1 MTSDSQPAPPAFAGP
16 LVLRPTF
23 QTYAWGDPHFIP
35 DLFGLPRT
43 GLPHAEAW
51 FGAHPSGPSAVEFDG
66 QTAPLDRLLAG
77 SGDAILGREVA
88 HRFGGLPFLFKV
100 LAAAYPLSIQ
110 VHPSRQQALVGFA
123 REKANGV
130 AGTALRN
137 YADLNAKP
145 ELFVALTPFQA
156 LCGFRPLD
164 EISAALAAAPELAGL
179 VPGWS
184 DGAEPLR
191 ALVTGYLTL
200 PDETV
205 RPALAA
211 WVKRLAEAGPA
222 PGTLD
227 AWIVEA
233 SRRFG
238 GDQQPDRGLFFFL
251 LLNLVFLQPGEGIF
265 LAAGTLHAYLRGAG
279 VEVMASSDNVLRA
292 GLTPKHV
299 DLRELLALLRF
310 ESRSPEILRG
320 AAGERTYPTPAHDFQ
335 LSATEVVAGTRLP
348 ARTARGPELLF
359 FLAGEGPGA
368 LEVEAAGGTATL
380 ASGGCCLIPDG
391 IAYGVR
397 ASAAGRLMRV
407 SVPPAG
413 PVTELRGRPVRPLAF
428 GTSGLRGL
436 VDDITDLEAYVNTR
450 GFLEYLLE
458 TDRATHGEPLA
469 LAGDLRPSTD
479 SPDRSIMRAV
489 ACAATDLGFQ
499 VVFCGRI
506 PTPALMS
513 FGLSQDCASI
523 MVTGSHIPFDRNG
536 IKFNLRSGEVL
547 KEDEAPILR
556 AVDRVRREEY
566 ALSAE
571 HSRFDDRGMFRV
583 PPPPLPADTGEAREH
598 YVRRYVDFFPPR
610 ALAGMRI
617 AVYQHS
623 AVGAQLLTEI
633 LNALGAQATAFGR
646 STQFIAIDTEDI
658 SAERLQQMQVLVD
671 DARARFGA
679 LDAVV
684 STDGDS
690 DRPLVLEVGG
700 DGRVKFFTGD
710 RLGMV
715 VADYLRADAMAV
727 PVTAT
732 DAIDRHFAGRVRL
745 VRTRVG
751 SPYVISAAA
760 ALEGTRR
767 VGWEANG
774 GFLTFSEIERQGRHL
789 PALPTRD
796 AALPILAALHASR
809 ERGLSLGQLFA
820 TLPRR
825 FGAAGLIDGVAP
837 ESSRLLA
844 TQLSAGDPAV
854 TAVVFDGGPPRAVA
868 AGAEREAA
876 GPLAA
881 RLSEL
886 RDWLSGHFGRDQG
899 FGAITR
905 IEYLDGTRISFASGE
920 VVHIRAS
927 GNAPQLR
934 AYLLA
939 DDEERARAVV
949 ALAVQ
954 EPDGI
959 LRRLLGE
966 AQQRGHR

>member
-1 MTSDSQPAPPAFAGP
+1 
-16 LVLRPTF
+16 
-23 QTYAWGDPHFIP
+23 
-35 DLFGLPRT
+35 
-43 GLPHAEAW
+43 
-51 FGAHPSGPSAVEFDG
+51 
-66 QTAPLDRLLAG
+66 
-77 SGDAILGREVA
+77 VA

-100 LAAAYPLSIQ
+100 LAAANPLSIQ

-123 REKANGV
+123 REKATGV
-130 AGTALRN
+130 AGTAARN
-137 YADLNAKP
+137 YADVNAKP

-156 LCGFRPLD
+156 LCGFRPLQ
-164 EISAALAAAPELAGL
+164 EIAAEMAAAPELASL

-184 DGAEPLR
+184 EGPEPLR
-191 ALVTGYLTL
+191 TLVTGYLTL
-200 PDETV
+200 SDEAA

-211 WVKRLAEAGPA
+211 WVRRLRQTGAH
-222 PGTLD
+222 PGTRE
-227 AWIVEA
+227 AWVVEA
-233 SRRFG
+233 SRLFG
-238 GDQQPDRGLFFFL
+238 SDEQPDRGLFFLL
-251 LLNLVFLQPGEGIF
+251 LLNLVSLQPGEGIF
-265 LAAGTLHAYLRGAG
+265 LSAGTPHAYLRGAG

-292 GLTPKHV
+292 GLTPKRV
-299 DLRELLALLRF
+299 DTRELLALLRF
-310 ESRSPEILRG
+310 DSRVPEVLRG
-320 AAGERTYPTPAHDFQ
+320 AGADRTYPTPAPDFQ
-335 LSATEVVAGTRLP
+335 LSAIELEAGARLAP
-348 ARTARGPELLF
+348 RTARGPELLF
-359 FLAGEGPGA
+359 FLAGDGKGA
-368 LEVEAAGGTATL
+368 VEVEAAGGTLTL
-380 ASGGCCLIPDG
+380 ASGGCCLLPDG
-391 IAYGVR
+391 AAHGVR
-397 ASAAGRLMRV
+397 ALAPGRLMRV
-407 SVPPAG
+407 SVPDSG

-436 VDDITDLEAYVNTR
+436 VEDITDLEAYVNTR

-458 TDRATHGEPLA
+458 TDRAAHGEPVA

-479 SPDRSIMRAV
+479 SPERSILRAV
-489 ACAATDLGFQ
+489 ACAASDLGFQ

-513 FGLSQDCASI
+513 FGLSRGWPSI

-536 IKFNLRSGEVL
+536 IKFNLRTGEVL

-566 ALSAE
+566 ALSAD
-571 HSRFDDRGMFRV
+571 HSRFDDQGMFRL
-583 PPPPLPADTGEAREH
+583 PPPPLPADTGEARAH
-598 YVRRYVDFFPPR
+598 YVRRYVDFFPPG
-610 ALAGMRI
+610 ALAGLKV
-617 AVYQHS
+617 AVYEHS

-633 LNALGAQATAFGR
+633 LNALGARATAFGR
-646 STQFIAIDTEDI
+646 STRFIAIDTEDI

-671 DARARFGA
+671 DARSRFGE

-715 VADYLRADAMAV
+715 VADYLGADALAV

-732 DAIDRHFAGRVRL
+732 DAIDRHFDGRPVRR

-751 SPYVISAAA
+751 SPYVISAAST
-760 ALEGTRR
+760 LEGARR

-774 GFLTFSEIERQGRHL
+774 GFLTFSEIERQGRRL
-789 PALPTRD
+789 APLPTRD

-809 ERGLSLGQLFA
+809 ERGLSLGGLFD

-825 FGAAGLIDGVAP
+825 FGAAGLIDAVPP
-837 ESSRLLA
+837 ESTRRLA
-844 TQLSAGDPAV
+844 AQLSPDDPAV
-854 TAVVFDGGPPRAVA
+854 TAVVFGDGPPRTVS
-868 AGAEREAA
+868 GGVERAAA

-886 RDWLSGHFGRDQG
+886 RAWLSNHLGPAQG

-949 ALAVQ
+949 ALAVR

-959 LRRLLGE
+959 LRRLLAE
-966 AQQRGHR
+966 SEQRAPG